1 MPIDSND
8 LNWRHGKDG
17 FTLRHGRR
25 AHAIVRVVQDS
36 IYPNMWRVKFADG
49 TISDMVNLTRAK
61 DAGFTH
67 ALALLNQKTITRRA
81 SGRPLVRF
89 SGRPAI
95 TLPESEA
102 A

>member
-8 LNWRHGKDG
+8 LNWGLGDG
-17 FTLRHGRR
+17 FTLHHGRR
-25 AHAIVRVVQDS
+25 IQAIVCVVQDS
-36 IYPNMWRVKFADG
+36 IYPNMWRVRFADG
-49 TISDMVNLTRAK
+49 SISDMVNLTRAK

-81 SGRPLVRF
+81 SGGPVARSSR
-89 SGRPAI
+89 RPAI